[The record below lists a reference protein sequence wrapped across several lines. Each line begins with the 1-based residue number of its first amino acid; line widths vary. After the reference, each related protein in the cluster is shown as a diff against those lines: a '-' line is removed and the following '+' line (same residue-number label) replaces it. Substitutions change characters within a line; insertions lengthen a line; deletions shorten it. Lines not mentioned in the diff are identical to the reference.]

1 MWNLKSGKTYESCA
15 VAKCFYVEFAVFKFN
30 IKTEHYQKRIA
41 LFKTILTLNR
51 RVLTVRIT
59 VIYLTRVTKNG
70 FSWYSV
76 ILVQYFK
83 RKLQIESS
91 FSYEPLTA
99 ISHSIFLCEFIP
111 WWVSI
116 KMKYFSVTYFLK
128 ENVNEFFNIFQRSQ
142 NKYNYFISD
151 L

>member
-15 VAKCFYVEFAVFKFN
+15 VAKYFYVEFAVFKFN

-59 VIYLTRVTKNG
+59 VICLTRVTKSG

-91 FSYEPLTA
+91 FSYEPLTG

-116 KMKYFSVTYFLK
+116 KMKYFNVTYFLK
-128 ENVNEFFNIFQRSQ
+128 ENVNEFFNIF
-142 NKYNYFISD
+142 
-151 L
+151 

>member
-15 VAKCFYVEFAVFKFN
+15 VAKCIYVEFAVFKFN

-59 VIYLTRVTKNG
+59 VICLTRVTKSG

-83 RKLQIESS
+83 RKLQTESS
-91 FSYEPLTA
+91 FSYEPLTG

-111 WWVSI
+111 WWVLI
-116 KMKYFSVTYFLK
+116 KMKYFNVTYFLK
-128 ENVNEFFNIFQRSQ
+128 ENVNEFFNIF
-142 NKYNYFISD
+142 
-151 L
+151 